1 MTTDLASV
9 PPSHINDTLKTS
21 QINHLVNSGRSLVR
35 SETAVSPPPIALLVF
50 WTVAFLTM
58 IFGHYQISFRLNL
71 TYKVLT
77 VLVCVLA
84 PLTPGFMSLLAKRS
98 VLYLLVFELVLIV
111 GCLTGYTGSP
121 SDLIRVSSQPV
132 VMFRVLPFMLCG
144 YTLAA
149 YPRSERWFI
158 GLLVALFAAITF
170 PDALVLLKGT
180 ASGKLRERF
189 LIEAYDQA
197 SALALTSA
205 MVNVSVAA
213 LLLALAGC
221 RLYDSR
227 RRIVRWLVAAPQ
239 AVLLSLSITAGFTA
253 AAVLFMWCGLTSI
266 LFAPARTLRFRLTL
280 LLFTTVVVPAGFYA
294 LQFAA
299 GEAGGSLAKIYR
311 RVDGVRQLIMGQQ
324 VENSSEVASG
334 RFELAAHSLSS
345 FAKSPLIGLGK
356 GRQGSERGGDTDTI
370 GGHSFLLDSL
380 GQRGLLGTLPLIMW
394 LWSLASISW
403 RCLSRERSW
412 RASAGLSFVLTL
424 VVAFIINPYFLG
436 YLALNYVIF
445 LWFGFILGDETRIAK
460 AQAHERERRL
470 AIPPPLR
477 AAG

>member
-1 MTTDLASV
+1 MTTDWAYA
-9 PPSHINDTLKTS
+9 PPSPGHGTLKPR
-21 QINHLVNSGRSLVR
+21 QMHDLVDWGRGRLR
-35 SETAVSPPPIALLVF
+35 NETAVPRPSTALLVF
-50 WTVAFLTM
+50 WAVAFITV
-58 IFGHYQISFRLNL
+58 IFGHYQISSRLNL
-71 TYKVLT
+71 PYKALT
-77 VLVCVLA
+77 VLVCALA
-84 PLTPGFMSLLAKRS
+84 PLTPGFLSLLTKRS
-98 VLYLLVFELVLIV
+98 VLYLLLFELVLIV

-180 ASGKLRERF
+180 ASGKFRERF
-189 LIEAYDQA
+189 LIEVYDQA
-197 SALALTSA
+197 SAQALTSA
-205 MVNVSVAA
+205 MVNVSVTG

-227 RRIVRWLVAAPQ
+227 QRIVRWLMAAPQ
-239 AVLLSLSITAGFTA
+239 AILLSLSITAGFTA

-280 LLFTTVVVPAGFYA
+280 LLTIAIILPAGFYA

-299 GEAGGSLAKIYR
+299 GETGGSLAKIYR
-311 RVDGVRQLIMGQQ
+311 RVDGLRQVIAGQE
-324 VENSSEVASG
+324 VENSNEVTSG
-334 RFELAAHSLSS
+334 RFALAAHSLSS
-345 FAKSPLIGLGK
+345 FARSPLIGLGK

-424 VVAFIINPYFLG
+424 VVAITINPYFLG

-445 LWFGFILGDETRIAK
+445 LWFGFILGDGTRVAK
-460 AQAHERERRL
+460 AHAHERERRL
-470 AIPPPLR
+470 AMPPPLL